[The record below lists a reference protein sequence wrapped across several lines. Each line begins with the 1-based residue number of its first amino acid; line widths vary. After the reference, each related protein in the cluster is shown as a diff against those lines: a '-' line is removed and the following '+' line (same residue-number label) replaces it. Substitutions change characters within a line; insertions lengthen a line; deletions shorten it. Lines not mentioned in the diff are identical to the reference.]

1 MNLKE
6 TIFFLH
12 KRPFPC
18 KNMGLILILFF
29 VFTKSV
35 LSQEAVIRQTEICT
49 WPLPTLTD
57 TFLCPGASLQ
67 INLDTIVG
75 NLQRDTFRF
84 NPLETLDGQIHKPFS
99 PLKINLQVKDLPNE
113 KINLKEYNLTR
124 ICLDIYTPRA
134 SDLEVWLI
142 PPSGNI
148 DHVLELVSPQ
158 NASNSP
164 DLLQTCFTPGATRIL
179 STGNPP
185 YTGEFSIAGSWS
197 GLMGE
202 DLNGNWQLWVSD
214 RVAET
219 VPGLVQSISLV
230 FETKPAYQIKWE
242 TKAGISCL
250 NCKDPVFNPIIT
262 TDYPVQLINSSGC
275 VFNDTLRIEYRDKTF
290 GPSFTCEPKGP
301 GKIDVSWQLPPL
313 LVGETYTGSILQRGK
328 AAINLATSGNQKYS
342 FTDLLPKDSITI
354 IFKLLIIINYK

>member
-1 MNLKE
+1 ML
-6 TIFFLH
+6 
-12 KRPFPC
+12 
-18 KNMGLILILFF
+18 F
-29 VFTKSV
+29 VFTKSAI
-35 LSQEAVIRQTEICT
+35 SQKANIRQTEICT

-75 NLQRDTFRF
+75 KVQRDTFRF
-84 NPLETLDGQIHKPFS
+84 NPLETLDGRIHKPFS

-113 KINLKEYNLTR
+113 KINLKDYNLTR

-148 DHVLELVSPQ
+148 DHVLELVSPG
-158 NASNSP
+158 NAGNSP
-164 DLLQTCFTPGATRIL
+164 DLLQTCFTPGATSTL
-179 STGNPP
+179 STGITP

-219 VPGLVQSISLV
+219 TPGLVQSISLV
-230 FETKPAYQIKWE
+230 FETKPAYQVKWAP
-242 TKAGISCL
+242 KAGISCL
-250 NCKDPVFNPIIT
+250 NCKDPVFNPLKT
-262 TDYPVQLINSSGC
+262 TAYPFQLINSLGF
-275 VFNDTLRIEYRDKTF
+275 VFNYTLKIE
-290 GPSFTCEPKGP
+290 
-301 GKIDVSWQLPPL
+301 
-313 LVGETYTGSILQRGK
+313 
-328 AAINLATSGNQKYS
+328 
-342 FTDLLPKDSITI
+342 
-354 IFKLLIIINYK
+354 